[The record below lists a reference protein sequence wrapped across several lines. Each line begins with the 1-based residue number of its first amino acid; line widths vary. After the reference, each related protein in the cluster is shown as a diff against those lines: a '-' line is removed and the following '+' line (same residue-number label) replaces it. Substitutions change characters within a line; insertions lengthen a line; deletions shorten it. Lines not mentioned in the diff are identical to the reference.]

1 MKTIMEML
9 KVSSKS
15 NPKHVA
21 KAIVSI
27 LKEENTI
34 EVQAIGAGAVNQAV
48 KSIIIARSFLT
59 LNGKDIVCVPAFADI
74 KINGEKRTALKLLV
88 KIQQRL

>member
-15 NPKHVA
+15 NPKRVA